1 MAGSDDAL
9 YELLSQAKQVRALR
23 AGLGTG
29 ELLEKEVREFTYR
42 LLRDFRSGVLFE
54 HDIALAA
61 LAVALS
67 RDWNTPFAEEYI
79 IDLAK
84 LKNPEMRRS
93 IAIARLAA
101 RRLYKS
107 TDTLSRSFGSA
118 DNIEAIGNWHLI
130 HPGREECSDQLAE
143 FIL

>member
-1 MAGSDDAL
+1 MRKA
-9 YELLSQAKQVRALR
+9 
-23 AGLGTG
+23 LGTG
-29 ELLEKEVREFTYR
+29 EVLEKEIRDFANC
-42 LLRDFRSGVLFE
+42 LLRDFRPGVLFE

-61 LAVALS
+61 VAVALS

-93 IAIARLAA
+93 IAIARIAA
-101 RRLYKS
+101 RRLYQS
-107 TDTLSRSFGSA
+107 TDTLSRSFRPS
-118 DNIEAIGNWHLI
+118 DSLEAIGTWQLI
-130 HPGREECSDQLAE
+130 HPGREDCSDQLEE